1 MMPDRFQTSYN
12 RWSAVSI
19 FLLSM
24 VIISLQLM
32 LMRALS
38 VSYYYHFS
46 YLVIS
51 TALLGFGASGTL
63 LSLTYN
69 KLKKRFSTWT
79 TAGYLLFLVSIPA
92 AYLAAQQL
100 SIDVRYL
107 LYSWRQFFLLSLY
120 NLLLFIPFFIGAWII
135 GFKLTYFKKEVPEL
149 YGANLV
155 GSGIGGIVAVA
166 IMYTAPAYLLPLRV
180 TPIALLALIAWL
192 LASRYH
198 KFHPYN
204 SILLGLLALFITV
217 GTQLVKPSS
226 SIDDY
231 KDLSHFIRLEQQDD
245 ATHVVQRYGPRAQ
258 IDIYRSPTIHSTMF
272 AGLQADTL
280 PPSQMAVLMD
290 GHTAGTIFS
299 IQNESGARIL
309 DFTPQSMPY
318 RLLDNPRVLLLG
330 EVGGVNVWLARRF
343 GAESVTVV
351 QNNPQILELMNDAL
365 KEQNGDVYRGKDVE
379 VINQHPR
386 LFLEQSEEQYDIIQF
401 VTAEGTAAGSGG
413 LQGLHEDFLLTTES
427 FATAIDR
434 LSSRGFVSITRGIQ
448 SPPRDNIKL
457 FALSIDAL
465 RTNGVEH
472 PGAHLLI
479 SRNYLAVNSLIAKAE
494 ISDRLVDR
502 HLNTTENLNLDREY
516 YPGIISGDIKQ
527 LNHIEGP
534 DQVPYSYLH
543 HSLLQLLSAN
553 PESFYE
559 NWVYQVAAPT
569 DNRPYFFDFFKW
581 KSLNRFMDTY
591 GRQWF
596 RKLELGYVI
605 LIFTFIELFVAAFVL
620 ILLPLILSRS
630 TFSRATHKL
639 PAVLHFGAI
648 GIGFMFLEIMYLQMF
663 TKFLGDPIYS
673 AAAVLTSLL
682 VFSGIGSHMQ
692 KKLPGSPST
701 RIRAGAT
708 AVSVITALY
717 LLLLDPVLSTW
728 MDLST
733 PIRFIIT
740 TLFLMPVSFFMGWM
754 FPSGMQLL
762 DQYDDQLI
770 PWAWGVNGFAS
781 VTASPLAVML
791 SMSLGFD
798 WVMIFAIA
806 AYLCTIPVT
815 RLWR

>member
-1 MMPDRFQTSYN
+1 MLNRFQTSYN

-63 LSLTYN
+63 LSLTYD
-69 KLKKRFSTWT
+69 KLEKNFSAWT
-79 TAGYLLFLVSIPA
+79 TTGYLLFLVSIPA

-107 LYSWRQFFLLSLY
+107 LYSWHQFFLLSLY

-155 GSGIGGIVAVA
+155 GSGIGGVVAVG
-166 IMYTAPAYLLPLRV
+166 IMYTAPAHLLPLKV

-192 LASRYH
+192 FAARYH
-198 KFHPYN
+198 KIRPYT
-204 SILLGLLALFITV
+204 SILLGLLAIFITA
-217 GTQLVKPSS
+217 GTQLIHPSS
-226 SIDDY
+226 PVDAY
-231 KDLSHFIRLEQQDD
+231 KDLSHFMRLEQQDD
-245 ATHVVQRYGPRAQ
+245 ATHVIQRYGPRAQ
-258 IDIYRSPTIHSTMF
+258 IDVYRSPTIHNTMF

-280 PPSQMAVLMD
+280 PPSQMVVLMD
-290 GHTAGTIFS
+290 GHTAGTVFS
-299 IQNESGARIL
+299 IQNASGARIL

-351 QNNPQILELMNDAL
+351 QNNPQIIELMNEDL
-365 KEQNGDVYRGKDVE
+365 QEQNGDVYRGKNVE
-379 VINQHPR
+379 VINRHPR
-386 LFLEQSEEQYDIIQF
+386 LFLEQTDREFDIIQI
-401 VTAEGTAAGSGG
+401 VTAEGTAAGSEG

-434 LSSRGFVSITRGIQ
+434 LSFRGFVSITRGIQ

-457 FALSIDAL
+457 FALGIDAL
-465 RTNGVEH
+465 RTGGTKQ
-472 PGAHLLI
+472 PGNQLLI
-479 SRNYLAVNSLIAKAE
+479 SRNYLAVNTLIAKSE
-494 ISDRLVDR
+494 ISGSRIDRYLDASA
-502 HLNTTENLNLDREY
+502 NLNLDLEY
-516 YPGIISGDIKQ
+516 YPGIVSDDIEQ
-527 LNHIEGP
+527 QNQIEGP
-534 DQVPYSYLH
+534 EGVPYSYLH
-543 HSLLQLLSAN
+543 QALLQLLSEN
-553 PESFYE
+553 PKSFYE

-581 KSLNRFMDTY
+581 KSLTRFMESY

-605 LIFTFIELFVAAFVL
+605 LIFTFVELFIAAFIL
-620 ILLPLILSRS
+620 ILLPLILSRR

-639 PAVLHFGAI
+639 PTVLHFGAI

-682 VFSGIGSHMQ
+682 VFSGIGSHLQ
-692 KKLPGSPST
+692 KKLPGSPSI

-708 AVSVITALY
+708 AISVITALY
-717 LLLLDPVLSTW
+717 LLLLDPVLSAW
-728 MDLST
+728 VDLST
-733 PIRFIIT
+733 PVRFIIT
-740 TLFLMPVSFFMGWM
+740 MLFLMPVSFFMGWM

-791 SMSLGFD
+791 SMSLGFN
-798 WVMIFAIA
+798 WVMILAMTV
-806 AYLCTIPVT
+806 YLCTIPIT